1 MNSVVIVLI
10 SLVSLGE
17 ALDPGIGQSG
27 GFRRPNQRLILP
39 SAGTKADPAPGSTID
54 IFPWG

>member
-1 MNSVVIVLI
+1 LI